1 MTKKKNNK
9 RKPSGATYAECPDT
23 KRKLID
29 ALKVNFSGRAIPLI
43 TIDET
48 TLNGLFPKENRV
60 VLSGL
65 QYSVSSTKKISS
77 ISFNSRPKFVGNNVT
92 QCVNNHKP
100 INLKTIKHKKLI
112 ILSLRTEWYGN
123 GSGMFTKSNGFFE
136 RSISKHKKNAKV
148 QKEDEYIIMMIGSGN
163 KYDQQ
168 VQDSL
173 WSSNF
178 VNTLKSMKSVNMV
191 GNGSKHHQSYG
202 RYYGLGII
210 NKFSSEKIGEFSN
223 RKLNMSNIKQV
234 ENLKSV
240 LKQDFEVLHH
250 RINRVIP
257 NGTDSSFSLMTT
269 MVDIVNDTSNDKV
282 SSSVQMLCNDNV
294 NVGNGCLTGYVCENA
309 ETKEYHQESDN
320 SYTCIGIP
328 YVTKELK
335 DKMGLYQFQFK
346 WNMNNEVPS
355 DINVGLHPG
364 TLLFYSGFCVYH
376 RQTHCTG
383 PKCFWNISS
392 YHNSSLYSH
401 VKGCTT
407 KANIDA
413 TYNRNDVKH

>member
-1 MTKKKNNK
+1 MTKNKNNK
-9 RKPSGATYAECPDT
+9 RKPNGATYTEYPDT

-29 ALKVNFSGRAIPLI
+29 GLKVNFSGRAIPLI

-65 QYSVSSTKKISS
+65 HYCVSSTKKISS
-77 ISFNSRPKFVGNNVT
+77 ISFNSRPKFAGINVT
-92 QCVNNHKP
+92 QCVNNHQA
-100 INLKTIKHKKLI
+100 INLKSIRHKKII
-112 ILSLRTEWYGN
+112 ILSLRSEWYAN
-123 GSGMFTKSNGFFE
+123 GSDMFTKSNGFFE
-136 RSISKHKKNAKV
+136 RSISKKKKGPESL
-148 QKEDEYIIMMIGSGN
+148 KEDEYIVMMIGSSN
-163 KYDQQ
+163 KYDHQ

-173 WSSNF
+173 WSSDF

-202 RYYGLGII
+202 RYYGLGVI
-210 NKFSSEKIGEFSN
+210 NKFSKDKIGEFSN
-223 RKLNMSNIKQV
+223 RKLNISNIQQV

-240 LKQDFEVLHH
+240 LKQDFEVLHY
-250 RINRVIP
+250 RINRVVP
-257 NGTDSSFSLMTT
+257 RGPKSSFSLMTT
-269 MVDIVNDTSNDKV
+269 MVDIVNDTSNDNL
-282 SSSVQMLCNDNV
+282 SGSVQRLCNDNV
-294 NVGNGCLTGYVCENA
+294 NIGNGCLTGYVCENA

-328 YVTKELK
+328 YFTKELK
-335 DKMGLYQFQFK
+335 DKLGLYQFQFK
-346 WNMNNEVPS
+346 WNMNNEEPS
-355 DINVGLHPG
+355 DINIGLHPG
-364 TLLFYSGFCVYH
+364 TLLFYSGFSVYH
-376 RQTHCTG
+376 RQTHYSG

-401 VKGCTT
+401 VKGCTS

-413 TYNRNDVKH
+413 RYNRNIV